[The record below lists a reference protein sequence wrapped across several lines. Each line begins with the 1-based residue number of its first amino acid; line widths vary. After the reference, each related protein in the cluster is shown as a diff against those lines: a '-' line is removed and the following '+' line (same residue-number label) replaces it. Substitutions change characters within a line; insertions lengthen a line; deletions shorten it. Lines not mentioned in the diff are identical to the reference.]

1 MTTVFQHRNETYT
14 TAAGKIKPMILL
26 VKTEHTH
33 DGVKIEIKG
42 KKNPLPFKSAVIH
55 PSCNLDAWFDEMGHR
70 KVGCF

>member
-1 MTTVFQHRNETYT
+1 MTTVYQHITETYT
-14 TAAGKIKPMILL
+14 TETGKIKPMILL

-55 PSCNLDAWFDEMGHR
+55 LSYNLEAWFDEMGYK

>member
-1 MTTVFQHRNETYT
+1 MTTLYQHITETYT
-14 TAAGKIKPMILL
+14 TETGKIKPMILL

-55 PSCNLDAWFDEMGHR
+55 LSYNLEAWFDEMGYK

>member
-1 MTTVFQHRNETYT
+1 MTTVYQHRTETYT
-14 TAAGKIKPMILL
+14 TEAGKIKPMILL

-55 PSCNLDAWFDEMGHR
+55 LSYNLEAWFDEMGYR